1 MCRKQGTYLL
11 FSDSSIFWAKGNVSR
26 QNSFFYSNFMQILFT
41 LVQIVIRKN
50 PATHTERQRTPT
62 KHLFLELPYY
72 SLPHSSYQPN
82 LLYKP
87 TLFSF
92 KLIFLKQR
100 NRERVRGLDK
110 VAICHVGPSPSWS
123 QWGIVLADHNSRVER
138 EKVVCVCVL
147 MQVAISKVHTLW
159 SAWLLFSIFFLFKR
173 FCKKKI

>member
-41 LVQIVIRKN
+41 LVRIVIRKN
-50 PATHTERQRTPT
+50 PATHTERHRTPT

-82 LLYKP
+82 LLHKP

-110 VAICHVGPSPSWS
+110 VAICHVGPSPSWN
-123 QWGIVLADHNSRVER
+123 QWGIVLADHNSRAER
-138 EKVVCVCVL
+138 EKGVV
-147 MQVAISKVHTLW
+147 
-159 SAWLLFSIFFLFKR
+159 FLFL
-173 FCKKKI
+173 FFFF